1 MLLAQAQNPKTL
13 QHKKSG
19 TPFEACRIAV
29 SVFLIAACSEFL

>member
-1 MLLAQAQNPKTL
+1 L

-29 SVFLIAACSEFL
+29 SVFLIAAYSEFL